1 MKTLVFNATDTLFF
15 RESRPMEAQ
24 GELQSVFPP
33 PVRTLAGAVRS
44 LIGEQMGVNWDL
56 FKAETTDE
64 TCKKLR
70 AIIGFGEDDLGR
82 LKFKGAWLMQGT
94 ERLYSAPLHLR
105 IEIEKANE
113 LHALSLD
120 KKTVHC
126 DLGKNVRLAKMPD
139 AVKGE
144 KPLENTWLTQA
155 GMQTLLQGK
164 LPTAEQ
170 LKKADKLF
178 TQESRLGIARDYKTR
193 AVRDSLLYQTKHIR
207 PQRDVSIAL
216 EVKGLPDDFPTNVM
230 LRLGAEGR
238 SASVKLLD
246 NATNG
251 LTLSEQV
258 GSKFALYLLTPL
270 HRGETPEDQ
279 PLPSFTKEQPEQDYW
294 QGNINGVDVKLYGAV
309 TGKMQ
314 REGGW
319 DLANHRPKDVMN
331 LIPAGSVFFCEL
343 VDQRN
348 PPQTLKQLHLAQ
360 HGAMTD
366 YGYGQFA
373 VGIWND

>member
-33 PVRTLAGAVRS
+33 PVRTLAGAARS

-94 ERLYSAPLHLR
+94 ERLYPAPLHIMQKDDVPVAQLR
-105 IEIEKANE
+105 
-113 LHALSLD
+113 LD
-120 KKTVHC
+120 TNPVRC
-126 DLGKNVRLAKMPD
+126 DLGTKVRLPVLDNQFRGTKS
-139 AVKGE
+139 
-144 KPLENTWLTQA
+144 LENTWLTQA
-155 GMQTLLQGK
+155 GMQTVLQGK

-193 AVRDSLLYQTKHIR
+193 AVRDGLLYQTKHIR